1 MLREMDILKGS
12 KESDKLPSTTPT
24 LLLNTPLKVSSHPLP
39 KTYDIPNMFLIR
51 SPENISPPL

>member
-39 KTYDIPNMFLIR
+39 KTYDIPNMCF
-51 SPENISPPL
+51 